1 MYEIYYQHDI
11 ADATLFAVIQNS
23 SGEYWHGEETGFAN
37 GLPEEDGRV
46 ELVEKAAFLYVADF
60 PSAITDEDYYIVTVY
75 DPDSSIPEA
84 HGLVKWN
91 GTSEY
96 SQALMDKVAEVKGHV
111 AGLDTKVD
119 AVAGDVTSVGGAVE
133 GVSTAV
139 AGLDTKVDAVADGL
153 NAVKLSPD
161 GLDNISAEPP
171 TSKAQTIRE
180 MIVQLWRRAF
190 GHAEFV
196 RTGPGTGTLKTFA
209 DDGSVITTQQMTEAT
224 TKQVQGTAE

>member
-119 AVAGDVTSVGGAVE
+119 AVA
-133 GVSTAV
+133 
-139 AGLDTKVDAVADGL
+139 DGL

>member
-60 PSAITDEDYYIVTVY
+60 PSAIADEDYYIVTVY

-96 SQALMDKVAEVKGHV
+96 SQALMDKVAEVKGH
-111 AGLDTKVD
+111 
-119 AVAGDVTSVGGAVE
+119 
-133 GVSTAV
+133 V

-196 RTGPGTGTLKTFA
+196 RTGPGNRNA
-209 DDGSVITTQQMTEAT
+209 QDVC
-224 TKQVQGTAE
+224 